1 MFHESTK
8 KRSWIQIVGAIVL
21 FILII
26 AIIGTFVLFGIFKD
40 ANSAPSLFG
49 YRVYIMNGDGMDP
62 RIQGGSAVFVKE
74 GEFPQR
80 EGNVILCSID
90 GQLAVVGFLGTEDII
105 TPEGTTETR
114 YIVKY
119 DNAPAEEKWGV
130 GESDIIGVAKTYSKF
145 FGSVV
150 KFASSKAG
158 MLTVVIIPC
167 ALVLIYEV
175 TMFIISLKKK
185 KEKTPVIEKPVNQ
198 ENLQKNI
205 SENQKKKFVLEEGY
219 LDKMPERDAV
229 KPKAEIGSIRKASD
243 EPKNTDSTFKLAFES
258 DKTERKPERE
268 LAFTSDKIT
277 IDDEI
282 EIKAEPKAKEE
293 LPDAG
298 DEPFVKLTIDSQEV
312 KKKESIDFENL
323 SASRIDDL
331 IKMLEAEKERL
342 GNEDK

>member
-1 MFHESTK
+1 MFNESRK

-21 FILII
+21 FILVI

-40 ANSAPSLFG
+40 SNSAPSLFG
-49 YRVYIMNGDGMDP
+49 HRVYIMNGDGMDP
-62 RIQGGSAVFVKE
+62 RIQAGSAVFVKE
-74 GEFPQR
+74 GEFPER

-90 GQLAVVGFLGTEDII
+90 GQLAVVGFLGTEGIV
-105 TPEGTTETR
+105 TPEGVAETR

-130 GESDIIGVAKTYSKF
+130 GEEDIIGVAKTYSKF

-175 TMFIISLKKK
+175 TMFIISLKKR
-185 KEKTPVIEKPVNQ
+185 KEKTPIIEKPVNQ
-198 ENLQKNI
+198 ENLRNNKP
-205 SENQKKKFVLEEGY
+205 ENRKKFVLEEGY
-219 LDKMPERDAV
+219 LDKKAEPAPE
-229 KPKAEIGSIRKASD
+229 KPKADFGAIRKAN
-243 EPKNTDSTFKLAFES
+243 EEFAKENGTFKLAFES
-258 DKTERKPERE
+258 DKTEPKPKHKEVPTGDR
-268 LAFTSDKIT
+268 IT
-277 IDDEI
+277 IDEEVKI
-282 EIKAEPKAKEE
+282 NAEPKAKET
-293 LPDAG
+293 LPET
-298 DEPFVKLTIDSQEV
+298 DEPFVKLTIDSKEV
-312 KKKESIDFENL
+312 KKKDTIDLDNL

-342 GNEDK
+342 ANDDK

>member
-1 MFHESTK
+1 MFQEGTK

-21 FILII
+21 FILVI

-49 YRVYIMNGDGMDP
+49 YRVYIMNGDGMEP
-62 RIQGGSAVFVKE
+62 RIEGGSAVFVKE

-105 TPEGTTETR
+105 TPDGAAETR

-119 DNAPAEEKWGV
+119 DTAPAEEKWGV

-185 KEKTPVIEKPVNQ
+185 KAKSPVIEEPVN
-198 ENLQKNI
+198 EKNLKAQIEKN
-205 SENQKKKFVLEEGY
+205 EKKKFVLDEGY
-219 LDKMPERDAV
+219 LDKMPEESA
-229 KPKAEIGSIRKASD
+229 KPAEAIAIRKAYTEAGAETAKS
-243 EPKNTDSTFKLAFES
+243 SFKLEFES
-258 DKTERKPERE
+258 DKTEHKPRQKLE
-268 LAFTSDKIT
+268 FTSDKIT
-277 IDDEI
+277 IPDE
-282 EIKAEPKAKEE
+282 EIKVEPKTEPKT
-293 LPDAG
+293 DTND
-298 DEPFVKLTIDSQEV
+298 DEPFVTLTIDSKDEKNDSV
-312 KKKESIDFENL
+312 IDLENL

-331 IKMLEAEKERL
+331 IKMLEAEKQRL
-342 GNEDK
+342 GGDNN

>member
-1 MFHESTK
+1 MFTEGRK

-40 ANSAPSLFG
+40 TNSAPSLFG

-105 TPEGTTETR
+105 PPEGTTETR

-185 KEKTPVIEKPVNQ
+185 KEKAPVIEKPVNR
-198 ENLQKNI
+198 ENLK
-205 SENQKKKFVLEEGY
+205 SASDNQKKKFVLDEGY
-219 LDKMPERDAV
+219 LDKKPEREV
-229 KPKAEIGSIRKASD
+229 KPMAEVGAIRKAS
-243 EPKNTDSTFKLAFES
+243 EETSKTDGTFKLAFDS
-258 DKTERKPERE
+258 DKTEREPKQK
-268 LAFTSDKIT
+268 LSFTSDKIT

-312 KKKESIDFENL
+312 KKKESIDLDNL

-342 GNEDK
+342 SSEDK